1 MSHPGYG
8 YGLWTLAALNAAFFL
23 FFAWTFYKPLNARD
37 WRSFGLF
44 AAFIV
49 ALFAE
54 MYGFPLT
61 LYLLSGW
68 LAAHFPQVNWMSH
81 DAGHLFEMVFGWRAN
96 PHFGPFHLASFVLI
110 GGGFWLLGKAWPPLY
125 RAQREGR
132 LAREG
137 IYARIRHPQ
146 YVAFVLVMTGFL
158 LQWPTLITLVL
169 YPVMLIAYA
178 RLARREE
185 RDNLADFGPQYAEYM
200 QQVPAFIPRRRTG
213 GAAPEG
219 PDHVHR

>member
-1 MSHPGYG
+1 MNHPGYG
-8 YGLWTLAALNAAFFL
+8 YGLWALAAVNAAFFI
-23 FFAWTFYKPLNARD
+23 FFAWSFYKPVNARD
-37 WRSFGLF
+37 WRSFGLYT
-44 AAFIV
+44 AFIV

-68 LAAHFPQVNWMSH
+68 LSSRFPQVSWMSH
-81 DAGHLFEMVFGWRAN
+81 DAGHLLEMLFGWRSN

-137 IYARIRHPQ
+137 VYARIRHPQ

-158 LQWPTLITLVL
+158 LQWPTLITLAL
-169 YPVMLIAYA
+169 YPVLLIAYA

-185 RDNLADFGPQYAEYM
+185 RDCLERFGSEYAEYM
-200 QQVPAFIPRRRTG
+200 RQVPAFIPRRPRVAQPTR
-213 GAAPEG
+213 P
-219 PDHVHR
+219 